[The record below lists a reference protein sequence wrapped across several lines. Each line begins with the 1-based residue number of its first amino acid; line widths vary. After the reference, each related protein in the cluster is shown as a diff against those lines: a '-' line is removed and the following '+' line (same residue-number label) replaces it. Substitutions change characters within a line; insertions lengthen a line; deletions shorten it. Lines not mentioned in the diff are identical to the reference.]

1 MIFEP
6 LDLPG
11 AFRVLPERKTD
22 MRGHF
27 ARTFCAREF
36 AEHGLNAGLVQA
48 NTSFNTRRGTLRGM
62 HWQAAPHAEDKLVR
76 AVRGKVWDVLVDL
89 RRDSPTF
96 LQWRGEELSA
106 ENGVALYIPRG
117 FAHGFI
123 SLVDETELL
132 YLMSAF
138 FEPNAARGA
147 RFDDPAFGIRWPT
160 AGELVISERD
170 LAFPRFAPSM
180 SEP

>member
-11 AFRVLPERKTD
+11 AFRVLPERKAD

-36 AEHGLNAGLVQA
+36 AEQGLNTSLVQA
-48 NTSFNTRRGTLRGM
+48 NTSFNARRGTLRGL

-76 AVRGKVWDVLVDL
+76 AVRGKVWDALVDL

-96 LQWRGEELSA
+96 LQWHGEELSA

-117 FAHGFI
+117 FAHGFV
-123 SLVDETELL
+123 SLDDDTELL

-147 RFDDPAFGIRWPT
+147 RFDDAAFGIRWPT
-160 AGELVISERD
+160 AGALVISERD
-170 LAFPRFAPSM
+170 LAFPGFDPAM
-180 SEP
+180 AEP